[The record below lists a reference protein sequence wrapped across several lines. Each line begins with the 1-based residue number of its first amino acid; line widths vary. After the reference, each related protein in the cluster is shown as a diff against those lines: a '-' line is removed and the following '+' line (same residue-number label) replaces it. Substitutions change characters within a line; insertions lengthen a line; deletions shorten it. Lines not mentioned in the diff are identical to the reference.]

1 MNLDV
6 GRKDLQAIQTML
18 DASVKESEN
27 RMMSYFES
35 AILPKFDLLADGQK
49 TIMDAITPESE
60 IEALRSKV
68 EILEIAVRSMNKE
81 IAELKK
87 AQ

>member
-1 MNLDV
+1 MLEE
-6 GRKDLQAIQTML
+6 KDLQALKTML
-18 DASVKESEN
+18 DTSVKESEN

-35 AILPKFDLLADGQK
+35 AIMPKFDLLADGQK

>member
-1 MNLDV
+1 MLEE
-6 GRKDLQAIQTML
+6 KDLQAIQTML
-18 DASVKESEN
+18 GASVKESEN

>member
-1 MNLDV
+1 MLEE
-6 GRKDLQAIQTML
+6 KDLQAIQTML

>member
-1 MNLDV
+1 MLEE
-6 GRKDLQAIQTML
+6 KDLQAIQTML

-49 TIMDAITPESE
+49 IIKGT
-60 IEALRSKV
+60 
-68 EILEIAVRSMNKE
+68 
-81 IAELKK
+81 
-87 AQ
+87 

>member
-1 MNLDV
+1 MLEE
-6 GRKDLQAIQTML
+6 KDLQAIQTML

-27 RMMSYFES
+27 RMLSYFES